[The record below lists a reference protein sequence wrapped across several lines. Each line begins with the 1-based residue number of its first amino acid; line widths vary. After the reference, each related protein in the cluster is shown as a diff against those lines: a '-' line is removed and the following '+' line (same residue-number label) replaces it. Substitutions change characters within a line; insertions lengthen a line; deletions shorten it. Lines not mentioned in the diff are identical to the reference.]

1 MISFRQHEQG
11 NHEEEIK
18 RPDPI
23 TRKTSRE
30 GSTTAEVRFR
40 RKQQREGQGPVNV
53 RSVVLVAVVLILA
66 LGFGGVYHQIFW
78 SLTLGGFHK
87 EDQALTNQFFIEGS
101 KLQWET
107 DGNRLILQDIITAR
121 KKVSALES
129 QESSD
134 IHENKVAEMASAP
147 SAEVSQNQGA
157 IKVEKRVK
165 PWQIRNSNGQTDG
178 EDKGTAKLQEVS
190 MEAVKEE
197 VSPHNS
203 PPAASCDLLVKEKC
217 APYFVVIGD
226 GVCGS
231 SALADLLAHHP
242 AIYPPMAPLIS
253 PDHGLGYFT
262 EEGSFQGAF
271 GNDPSNVDRPAKDLL
286 DVYAKHFLPTDW

>member
-87 EDQALTNQFFIEGS
+87 ED
-101 KLQWET
+101 
-107 DGNRLILQDIITAR
+107 
-121 KKVSALES
+121 
-129 QESSD
+129 
-134 IHENKVAEMASAP
+134 
-147 SAEVSQNQGA
+147 
-157 IKVEKRVK
+157 
-165 PWQIRNSNGQTDG
+165 
-178 EDKGTAKLQEVS
+178 
-190 MEAVKEE
+190 
-197 VSPHNS
+197 
-203 PPAASCDLLVKEKC
+203 
-217 APYFVVIGD
+217 
-226 GVCGS
+226 
-231 SALADLLAHHP
+231 
-242 AIYPPMAPLIS
+242 
-253 PDHGLGYFT
+253 
-262 EEGSFQGAF
+262 
-271 GNDPSNVDRPAKDLL
+271 
-286 DVYAKHFLPTDW
+286 